1 MKLKWNLGLVLCLA
15 VISSC
20 GEKKQE
26 DEQLQGVQNV
36 NAYDFKT
43 PMNDEELLT
52 EDEFDIAKNICSSFQ
67 NMRAFV
73 SSQSSGL
80 NLDFR
85 VEKKLCGNSSTS
97 EHQEGAKLNYS
108 RSLGVSMTA
117 NSRSSS
123 LATDVLSD
131 QHQRLSGICSSVL
144 AGNRPSNTI
153 TDGVLKYQVNFYSV
167 NNFEWIQIAE
177 FKKNDEGI
185 YYPYLI
191 EKAGIVTSYSSS
203 RTETHGFTKY
213 RAVHRPCPNKT
224 STYTLQ
230 EWL

>member
-1 MKLKWNLGLVLCLA
+1 MKLKWNLGLLLCLA
-15 VISSC
+15 LISSC
-20 GEKKQE
+20 GEKANEEEEVK
-26 DEQLQGVQNV
+26 GVQNV
-36 NAYDFKT
+36 NAYDFTT
-43 PMNDEELLT
+43 PMNEEQLLT
-52 EDEFDIAKNICSSFQ
+52 EDEYDIAKNICSSFQ

-73 SSQSSGL
+73 SSQNNGL
-80 NLDFR
+80 SLDFR
-85 VEKKLCGNSSTS
+85 VEKKLCGNSNVS

-108 RSLGVSMTA
+108 RSNGVSMTA

-131 QHQRLSGICSSVL
+131 QHQRLQGICSNVL
-144 AGNRPSNTI
+144 ADTRPSNTI

-167 NNFEWIQIAE
+167 NNYEWIQIAE
-177 FKKNDEGI
+177 FKKDNEGVF
-185 YYPYLI
+185 YPYLI
-191 EKAGIVTSYSSS
+191 EKAAVVTGYSSS
-203 RTETHGFTKY
+203 RTETHGFTKF